1 MDLATDDKVE
11 PVTDPEDLTAEVFVF
26 PDGGRDGRS
35 YDVLPFFFL
44 PEAALGK
51 KAEKDRADYLRWRDA
66 GFLTITEGNRID
78 YDAVIAHVV
87 ALAERF
93 DLQEVAIDRWNSTA
107 VTTALQRKDITVATF
122 GQDFASMAAPVR
134 ELKRAILGGEFRHG
148 GNPVLRM
155 CFANVVA
162 EKDVDENEK
171 FTKEKARGRID
182 GAVAAA
188 MAVGRILAG
197 EEGPS
202 VYETADR
209 PEGSLVVGGDEE
221 ADTEDWDD
229 LLLV

>member
-1 MDLATDDKVE
+1 MTTHTKREWKRSATE
-11 PVTDPEDLTAEVFVF
+11 LH
-26 PDGGRDGRS
+26 RQ
-35 YDVLPFFFL
+35 
-44 PEAALGK
+44 
-51 KAEKDRADYLRWRDA
+51 DRPDYLRWRDA

-78 YDAVIAHVV
+78 YDAVIAHAVG
-87 ALAERF
+87 LAERF
-93 DLQEVAIDRWNSTA
+93 DLQDVAIDRWNSTA
-107 VTTALQRKDITVATF
+107 VTTALQWEDIAVATF
-122 GQDFASMAAPVR
+122 GQGFASMAAPAR

-155 CFANVVA
+155 CFAKVVP
-162 EKDVDENEK
+162 EKDAAENEK

-197 EEGPS
+197 DDGPS

-209 PEGSLVVGGDEE
+209 SNGFLVVGDGGEDAPEE
-221 ADTEDWDD
+221 WED